1 MGSKEEVML
10 TRQATATLDWDRSV
24 VASLLQEHAIR
35 TRCMAFRYMYA
46 VQPGHCYRWFLH
58 GCLLSVFI
66 KEEGSFSYI
75 ACNVTRRLLFL
86 SQTRKICPIYM
97 TYVSRYP
104 AYRAVTGVSER
115 RGWDRMDGREMKGAW
130 GGLELVGFR
139 CLSGLRC
146 QPWDMYS
153 QS

>member
-1 MGSKEEVML
+1 MS
-10 TRQATATLDWDRSV
+10 AF
-24 VASLLQEHAIR
+24 SLANI
-35 TRCMAFRYMYA
+35 
-46 VQPGHCYRWFLH
+46 P
-58 GCLLSVFI
+58 LSDGEDTV
-66 KEEGSFSYI
+66 
-75 ACNVTRRLLFL
+75 
-86 SQTRKICPIYM
+86 CPIYM